1 MVSESP
7 KGAQMSGTLGR
18 VVDIVGVALVLG
30 LLLRWGPQ
38 AAQLIGATG
47 EQLNTFYRTVSLQN
61 IQSPNER

>member
-1 MVSESP
+1 V
-7 KGAQMSGTLGR
+7 SGTVGR

-47 EQLNTFYRTVSLQN
+47 EQLNSFYKTVSLQG
-61 IQSPNER
+61 IASPQER